1 MIADRMEKSI
11 KRIPA
16 ETSILGLAVGLLVG
30 SIYEPLSGLLVLAGA
45 LVAGGSFLG
54 LKGTVDRWLTQ
65 PKSKFIKKALVLY
78 LVRLGLI
85 CLIFLTIILL
95 FKKKVIAFAAG
106 FSLIVV
112 SIMIEALINL
122 VSMRQ
127 WKV

>member
-1 MIADRMEKSI
+1 MITGQMEKSI
-11 KRIPA
+11 RRIPA

-30 SIYEPLSGLLVLAGA
+30 SVYEPLSGLLVLAGA

-112 SIMIEALINL
+112 SIMIEALISL

>member
-11 KRIPA
+11 RRIPV
-16 ETSILGLAVGLLVG
+16 ETSILGLAVGLLVA
-30 SIYEPLSGLLVLAGA
+30 SVYEPLSGLLVLAGA

-85 CLIFLTIILL
+85 CLIFLIIIA
-95 FKKKVIAFAAG
+95 FYKKKVIAFAAG

-112 SIMIEALINL
+112 SIMIEALISL